1 MFWVNW
7 RRGGGGREK
16 GKRGRIRGKGEVQRK
31 RRGRNERLKVRAHVI
46 DREKPQ
52 DKMMKYNGR
61 IVCVTKFHCYC
72 KFLKSPPHIYNN

>member
-1 MFWVNW
+1 MM
-7 RRGGGGREK
+7 RERK
-16 GKRGRIRGKGEVQRK
+16 ERENKRKGEAQRK
-31 RRGRNERLKVRAHVI
+31 RGRNERLKVRAHVN

-72 KFLKSPPHIYNN
+72 KFLKSPPYIYNN